1 LVLHYR
7 LAIGDGP
14 VPFRIGNRWATDY
27 GTVRHHPSW
36 FWYEDG
42 KRVLNTQSDWY
53 LMNPDSGWR
62 SYWASQ
68 VLHQARLLGD
78 DGVFADS
85 LSVPQYLGAD
95 NFSPP
100 FQYFVDEVASTRR
113 IDDFMRYEES
123 RLHGRL
129 WFIPNAGSWITTRDR
144 TDYAIPDGVMI
155 EGFAEPGQGAFYA
168 ESDWQLQMNR
178 TLSLAR
184 RRHIVIAQTYP
195 AEADIQARMFALASY
210 LLTKGIH
217 SFINLDI
224 GIEAQ
229 WFPEYGIDLGSAAG
243 PLPASINALR
253 TGSGLYLRRFRNGLV
268 LVNPGTTARAYA
280 ATAGL
285 RLIEPYGGGAL
296 PADASTS
303 GWGLRTRAL
312 SGPLTLGPDS
322 AAVLVP

>member
-1 LVLHYR
+1 VCIRLRLASPALASLSVLTVFAGLLAPSAAHALRPIPNTSDGIHVWDDQLPDDMTPAQVLFVAQHVDGTQKVSLQTAGRLRAHDPGFLVLYYR

-100 FQYFVDEVASTRR
+100 FQYFVGEAAWTRR
-113 IDDFMRYEES
+113 IDAFMRYEKS
-123 RLHGRL
+123 RLRGHL

-155 EGFAEPGQGAFYA
+155 EGFAEPGQGKFYA
-168 ESDWQLQMNR
+168 ESD
-178 TLSLAR
+178 
-184 RRHIVIAQTYP
+184 
-195 AEADIQARMFALASY
+195 
-210 LLTKGIH
+210 
-217 SFINLDI
+217 
-224 GIEAQ
+224 
-229 WFPEYGIDLGSAAG
+229 
-243 PLPASINALR
+243 
-253 TGSGLYLRRFRNGLV
+253 
-268 LVNPGTTARAYA
+268 
-280 ATAGL
+280 
-285 RLIEPYGGGAL
+285 
-296 PADASTS
+296 
-303 GWGLRTRAL
+303 
-312 SGPLTLGPDS
+312 
-322 AAVLVP
+322 